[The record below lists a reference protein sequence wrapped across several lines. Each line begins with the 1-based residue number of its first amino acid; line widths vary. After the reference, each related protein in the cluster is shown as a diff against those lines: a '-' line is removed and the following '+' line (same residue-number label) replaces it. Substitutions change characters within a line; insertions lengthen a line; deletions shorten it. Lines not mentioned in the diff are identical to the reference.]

1 MATSNVRGD
10 APKNKLVDAL
20 NGADAS
26 LAEASETSPDDTDL
40 PDAAPRLAEVP
51 LQTAGDDVDGE
62 DVLDG
67 GDIEPQTLL
76 SKSLFDESLYSYD
89 LVAFRLDEEVTQ
101 KAADSLLDK
110 IADFLEKVTTRAAAG
125 EGLRRKKE
133 IYVRE
138 DLLPDEIKKGL
149 RDGTLEIVQGKNESN
164 AFFMQIRTA
173 VKGVVIGDKEY
184 GLHRKVK
191 DVLVGEREVPA
202 DVMGSIQCLAQQ
214 RKLDS
219 IARDIGVLTEACET
233 GFDKVIQGQ
242 QDDRLAKIISARNS
256 FIQGLLMSDR
266 ESQRIMLT
274 EALSRS
280 NDARAELAFQIRSD
294 IDTLSAPGRMS
305 SVRMERTVAGI
316 GTAIGAMNTAVE
328 LSLYACQALGQS
340 ETQKAIV
347 ADHRAFVKQILLKK
361 ITHQGI
367 SQTAWQVVTS
377 SQDGSRAQT
386 VSATLPEA
394 LVLKYDDFLSPVSVP
409 LYLEGSNND

>member
-149 RDGTLEIVQGKNESN
+149 RDGTL
-164 AFFMQIRTA
+164 
-173 VKGVVIGDKEY
+173 
-184 GLHRKVK
+184 
-191 DVLVGEREVPA
+191 
-202 DVMGSIQCLAQQ
+202 
-214 RKLDS
+214 
-219 IARDIGVLTEACET
+219 
-233 GFDKVIQGQ
+233 
-242 QDDRLAKIISARNS
+242 
-256 FIQGLLMSDR
+256 
-266 ESQRIMLT
+266 
-274 EALSRS
+274 
-280 NDARAELAFQIRSD
+280 
-294 IDTLSAPGRMS
+294 
-305 SVRMERTVAGI
+305 
-316 GTAIGAMNTAVE
+316 
-328 LSLYACQALGQS
+328 
-340 ETQKAIV
+340 
-347 ADHRAFVKQILLKK
+347 
-361 ITHQGI
+361 
-367 SQTAWQVVTS
+367 
-377 SQDGSRAQT
+377 
-386 VSATLPEA
+386 
-394 LVLKYDDFLSPVSVP
+394 
-409 LYLEGSNND
+409 